1 MGLKLR
7 LPGAIRNLI
16 RWPVAQLAGKDAGD
30 KAVEAVEEAVEEAVV
45 DAATQ
50 AITSEAERELLRRF
64 PRTGKD
70 QIR

>member
-30 KAVEAVEEAVEEAVV
+30 KAVEAVEDAVV
-45 DAATQ
+45 DAATE
-50 AITSEAERELLRRF
+50 AVAGEAEKELLRRLQ
-64 PRTGKD
+64 RTGKD